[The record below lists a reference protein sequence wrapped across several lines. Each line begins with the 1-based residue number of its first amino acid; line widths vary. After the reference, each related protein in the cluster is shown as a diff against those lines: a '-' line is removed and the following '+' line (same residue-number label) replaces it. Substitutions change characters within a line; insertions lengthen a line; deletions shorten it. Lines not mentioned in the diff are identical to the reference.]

1 MKQLTLVLG
10 LLISA
15 TAFGQKEVVS
25 AYNANKDGDYRAA
38 ATYIEQAILVEK
50 AAIKEKT
57 WRYRGEIYL
66 NIAADS
72 SASIEYPNA
81 LVIAKESY
89 QKSMEIDTKG
99 RYEDENR
106 AGLSRIQYVF

>member
-1 MKQLTLVLG
+1 MKQL
-10 LLISA
+10 LLAIGILLSA

-25 AYNANKDGDYRAA
+25 AYNANKDGDFRAA

-66 NIAADS
+66 NIAADT
-72 SASIEYPNA
+72 AVYAEFPDA
-81 LVIAKESY
+81 LVIAKDSY
-89 QKSMEIDTKG
+89 LKAIELDTKG
-99 RYEDENR
+99 RYET
-106 AGLSRIQYVF
+106 